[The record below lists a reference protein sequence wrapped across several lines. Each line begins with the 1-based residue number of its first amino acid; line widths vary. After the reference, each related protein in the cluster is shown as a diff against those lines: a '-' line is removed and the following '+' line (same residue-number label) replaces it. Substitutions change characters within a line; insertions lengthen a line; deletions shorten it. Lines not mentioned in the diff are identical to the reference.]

1 MLVCPVLDGAMLS
14 SWWAQYCPLHLDLW
28 VEMGPSALSVG
39 ARCGGHSVQFS
50 FTYIA
55 PTVDGADEPTC
66 EPIIYIFEPLKM
78 YVNGCDS

>member
-1 MLVCPVLDGAMLS
+1 MTIN
-14 SWWAQYCPLHLDLW
+14 Y
-28 VEMGPSALSVG
+28 
-39 ARCGGHSVQFS
+39 ARGGGHSVQFS

-55 PTVDGADEPTC
+55 PTVDGADETTC